1 MASSVSSNGGGN
13 NVMIRSKADSIG
25 VAGGGHTTAMDER
38 NTQTVVASNATTAMM
53 ATLAAGPEK
62 AAATADDSAI
72 SFSEEEEEED
82 EEEDEE
88 EEDDDDEEGEID
100 DQDEDDNRRQQSSP
114 GTASSAAA
122 FNAAAAAAAF
132 QRQLLANFPMFHHAT
147 DGSSKLEN
155 DPSNPSAAMRATSSP
170 IEHNGPNP
178 FESYMAAAAAAAAA
192 NAEALFRHQRQLH
205 NNSANSARL
214 SEKRTAHDSG
224 TDDNDVSIGGG
235 KGADGS
241 GSGQTNHQQLPSN
254 KRRKQSKPVRIS
266 SDETQG
272 PNDENAAMTAFL
284 AAQTAAAAAALFH
297 QNNPNASSEEEEEE
311 EGALLHPNSSAA
323 SSAKRINGQYQQ
335 QMMDWARSAHSVV
348 AGSNE
353 GEQEEGQIIR
363 TSSGLAFGPIF
374 DQQLANRL
382 LMAGPNSSSSAAR
395 NFAELFAS
403 GGGPNGKGFPIP
415 AAAYG
420 ANWNQ
425 QQQQMMMNIMSM
437 NRNGAMLD
445 DGELSRGSSHC
456 SGSPTGGLAAGG
468 NHSTSDAKRNDENGE
483 RSHADSPFALRHM
496 FKYGSTSGAF
506 FPPGGPSIS
515 SAHNPFLFPFLSSSS
530 AGNSPLANQSMG
542 RGGLVGSPGGL
553 GGSIRI
559 FNPDAYCELCNKEFC
574 NKYFLKTHK
583 ANKHGIFVD
592 NVPTTSGGGGT
603 PSVTPDGRITCPTS
617 IATTPTASSVHQPLP
632 FSVSSSPFGPPSLSL
647 TVGAMTYPMHP
658 PSTELAG
665 MDAISYSPV
674 ATTSSSSPSKSI
686 YPSVGASST
695 SAATLS
701 TTATTTIPSLAP
713 ITTPTSGMSGMS
725 GGAGLMD
732 FFPMWP
738 SQTTTPPVTSVNSTM
753 VTSSMM
759 PSLSTSSGKPPHLPG
774 IVNPEA
780 YCDLCQKEFC
790 NKYFLKRHKAKM
802 HGIVPPEGSTAPSGA
817 SAPSSGGGGSSS
829 HKRSRSHSSKAASSA
844 AVDLIKIPLTPAV
857 GPVTSPARSFN
868 LSAGGSETVLEHIH
882 PPSTSGE
889 DPNAPTPFNLMMQSG
904 GGGGPASANNNETGA
919 SAAVSTSSASA
930 KMDSN
935 SSAGQQRQDGHSL
948 SLLKI
953 PTPSLSAMFS
963 SPPMDGHPAR
973 VHHSKTPCSS
983 SSGGANAV
991 APPPQQMFTPER
1003 LRQMGVINTEA
1014 FCEIC
1019 CKEFCNKY
1027 FLRTHKY
1034 KKHGIGSM
1042 PEQPQQ
1048 SQQQPSNPSASSE
1061 SSTGMVRQ
1069 HHYNNN
1075 NNNNN
1080 KRGGPSPTGSAKQAN
1095 DIHAEQKTPLNL
1107 VSTPPVTTPTTTTT
1121 PTTNGG
1127 QADGG
1132 MPLTCDLCQRP
1143 FQSAYLLHMHRTYFH
1158 NQPPPA
1164 ADESIHENDTSVT
1177 GMDEDTPS
1185 DNEEEEQHFNNSPRP
1200 ASVAVKSE
1208 PEGRNADEDRP
1219 VSTGGGEAN
1228 NSSGGITISAD
1239 LQKLQSMI
1247 MELNGSP
1254 SAAAAAAASMVN
1266 EGDRRRCWTDGPVKN
1281 ASNNIIQPNSA
1292 GNNEPGNHYISGSG
1306 GGIVKIVNPASSDPS
1321 DLTSSSSSICHLCG
1335 NKDFLTPS
1343 FLQIHMQNYHGINAG
1358 GGVDPSAAAMEAAV
1372 AAAASQLGLDRLLDF
1387 GPPPAPSSTS
1397 GHHHHHG
1404 GKRSGGGRSTSS
1416 ASPAANR
1423 SFCQIC
1429 NKELC
1434 NKYFMKTHMLKM
1446 HGIHLE
1452 ASGGGAQIGGVQC
1465 DICHKE
1471 LCSKYFLKVHKQN
1484 THGIGFTDHEML
1496 PNGLSGTML
1505 KEAQHPAV
1513 MDLSFHQQQMQ
1524 HADGSNSPSKS
1535 SAVSECCP
1543 LCPKKFKST
1552 KALKAHLNHDHSGSS
1567 GTSSATACCYIC
1579 NQQFG
1584 DVVALQV
1591 HLIKSHASHLMDHQ
1605 TPPPQVPAS
1614 GAATTS
1620 GNNEQTNQ
1628 GCLLSSPSPK
1638 TSPTSFQRSNYCDFS
1653 AASTPAYLFANE
1665 RPGQV
1670 ADGCPPMPG
1679 LVPAS
1684 NTANSRPSSAVGRRS
1699 SPPANQQK
1707 IQCPLCGQQ
1716 LPLEQFQTHL
1726 MAHQLPINFLHTLM
1740 PPSASAGTTAPASH
1754 ADEEQDDLAVV
1765 NQQQGQAKRRPA
1777 GRRRRRY
1784 RCSVCSRKFATR
1796 QLCLTHILQRHPPS
1810 MRSHNCTASKG
1821 SAFGLSSPTS
1831 PASCQTVQSQQRTL
1845 TCPRCGYATRQPQLL
1860 RLHLRTQQCIPVVA
1874 RNPDLQQLPPYLAV
1888 PTSTAS
1894 VGNAVGHP
1902 SRLAAIVNN
1911 KQGLGVQSVQG
1922 QHAHRQDFVLQA
1934 FLLTQPDADKSSK
1947 SRRSAESNQD
1957 QANGHYDHDDSV
1969 SDRLASKSNGNRVSQ
1984 ESGKQTSDDQ
1994 QDGPATAN
2002 NQGDNGEQDEQ
2013 EEGQNQSCNFI
2024 PSLILLPVNR
2034 RIANPLSLTFSLT
2047 PA

>member
-1 MASSVSSNGGGN
+1 MASSVSSNGGSN

-25 VAGGGHTTAMDER
+25 VAGGGQTTAMDER
-38 NTQTVVASNATTAMM
+38 NTQTVVGSSKATTAMM
-53 ATLAAGPEK
+53 ATLAAGPERG
-62 AAATADDSAI
+62 AATADDSAI
-72 SFSEEEEEED
+72 SFSEEEEEE
-82 EEEDEE
+82 EE
-88 EEDDDDEEGEID
+88 EEDDDEEGEMD
-100 DQDEDDNRRQQSSP
+100 DEDDDHPES
-114 GTASSAAA
+114 SSATAA

-132 QRQLLANFPMFHHAT
+132 QRQLLANFPLFHHAT
-147 DGSSKLEN
+147 DGSSKLDS
-155 DPSNPSAAMRATSSP
+155 DPSNPSAAMEATASAS
-170 IEHNGPNP
+170 ENNSLNP
-178 FESYMAAAAAAAAA
+178 FESYMAAAAAAAAAA

-205 NNSANSARL
+205 NSSARL

-224 TDDNDVSIGGG
+224 TDDNDVSIGG
-235 KGADGS
+235 KGADGC
-241 GSGQTNHQQLPSN
+241 GSGQSAAGIHQQLPSN

-272 PNDENAAMTAFL
+272 PNDDNAAMTAFL

-297 QNNPNASSEEEEEE
+297 QNNRNASSEEDDEEEEE
-311 EGALLHPNSSAA
+311 EGALLRPNSRAA

-335 QMMDWARSAHSVV
+335 DMMDWARSAHSMV

-363 TSSGLAFGPIF
+363 NSSGFALAPMF

-382 LMAGPNSSSSAAR
+382 LVAGNSSSAAR
-395 NFAELFAS
+395 NFAEFLASS
-403 GGGPNGKGFPIP
+403 GGGGANGKGFAIP
-415 AAAYG
+415 PAAYG

-425 QQQQMMMNIMSM
+425 QQQQQQMMMNIMSSM
-437 NRNGAMLD
+437 NRNGLMGVLD
-445 DGELSRGSSHC
+445 DGELSRSSSHC

-468 NHSTSDAKRNDENGE
+468 NHSTCDAKRNDENGE
-483 RSHADSPFALRHM
+483 RSSSDSPFAFRNM
-496 FKYGSTSGAF
+496 FKYGSTSGGF
-506 FPPGGPSIS
+506 FPSAGGPPSIS

-542 RGGLVGSPGGL
+542 RGGLVGSPGGM

-603 PSVTPDGRITCPTS
+603 PSVTPDGRISCPTS
-617 IATTPTASSVHQPLP
+617 ISTPSSAAAGIVHQSLP
-632 FSVSSSPFGPPSLSL
+632 FSVSSTFGPPSLSL

-658 PSTELAG
+658 PSAELA
-665 MDAISYSPV
+665 AIDPAAVSYSPV
-674 ATTSSSSPSKSI
+674 ATTSPSKSSI
-686 YPSVGASST
+686 YPSVGMST
-695 SAATLS
+695 TAAATLS

-713 ITTPTSGMSGMS
+713 MTTPTSATS
-725 GGAGLMD
+725 GAGLMD

-738 SQTTTPPVTSVNSTM
+738 SQTTTPPVSTVNNTM
-753 VTSSMM
+753 ASMM
-759 PSLSTSSGKPPHLPG
+759 PSSSTAKQQPPHLAG

-780 YCDLCQKEFC
+780 YCELCQKEFC

-802 HGIVPPEGSTAPSGA
+802 HGIVPPDGPTAPSGN
-817 SAPSSGGGGSSS
+817 SAPSSGGGSSS
-829 HKRSRSHSSKAASSA
+829 HKRSRSHSSKTAPSA
-844 AVDLIKIPLTPAV
+844 AVDLVKIPPTAAV
-857 GPVTSPARSFN
+857 ASPATSLN
-868 LSAGGSETVLEHIH
+868 LSTAASEAIAEHHH
-882 PPSTSGE
+882 PSSVPADAQETTATT
-889 DPNAPTPFNLMMQSG
+889 PTTPFNLLVQG
-904 GGGGPASANNNETGA
+904 GANE
-919 SAAVSTSSASA
+919 
-930 KMDSN
+930 
-935 SSAGQQRQDGHSL
+935 SAGVPPAKLDLNTSGGHSL

-963 SPPMDGHPAR
+963 SPPMDSPHPTR
-973 VHHSKTPCSS
+973 LTHSKTPCSS
-983 SSGGANAV
+983 SSSSAGGAALQS
-991 APPPQQMFTPER
+991 APQQLFSPER

-1027 FLRTHKY
+1027 FLRTHKF

-1048 SQQQPSNPSASSE
+1048 QPSQPQCNPSASESS

-1080 KRGGPSPTGSAKQAN
+1080 NKRGGQSPTGSAKAASATEIN
-1095 DIHAEQKTPLNL
+1095 AEQKMPLNL
-1107 VSTPPVTTPTTTTT
+1107 VSTPPVAATTTTT
-1121 PTTNGG
+1121 TTTNGN
-1127 QADGG
+1127 QANQNAATDGG
-1132 MPLTCDLCQRP
+1132 MPLSCDLCQRP

-1164 ADESIHENDTSVT
+1164 DESIHENDASAT

-1185 DNEEEEQHFNNSPRP
+1185 DNEREEQEEHFNASSPRP
-1200 ASVAVKSE
+1200 ASVVVKSE
-1208 PEGRNADEDRP
+1208 PEGRNADEDGP
-1219 VSTGGGEAN
+1219 VSTGGEAN
-1228 NSSGGITISAD
+1228 NASGGITISAD

-1254 SAAAAAAASMVN
+1254 SAAAAAAN
-1266 EGDRRRCWTDGPVKN
+1266 EGDRRRCWMDGPVKS
-1281 ASNNIIQPNSA
+1281 ASGNPIQPSSG
-1292 GNNEPGNHYISGSG
+1292 GNNEPSNPYISGSG

-1321 DLTSSSSSICHLCG
+1321 DLANLASSSSSSICHLCG

-1343 FLQIHMQNYHGINAG
+1343 FLQIHMQNYHGINVT
-1358 GGVDPSAAAMEAAV
+1358 GVDPSAAAMEAAV

-1387 GPPPAPSSTS
+1387 GAPAAPSSAS
-1397 GHHHHHG
+1397 GHHHHHHHHHG
-1404 GKRSGGGRSTSS
+1404 GKRSGGGRSSSS
-1416 ASPAANR
+1416 ASPAATR
-1423 SFCQIC
+1423 SYCQIC

-1452 ASGGGAQIGGVQC
+1452 ASGGGSQIGGVQC

-1484 THGIGFTDHEML
+1484 THGIVFPDHEMML
-1496 PNGLSGTML
+1496 PNGLSGAML
-1505 KEAQHPAV
+1505 KEQQHPAV
-1513 MDLSFHQQQMQ
+1513 MDLSFHQQQQQ
-1524 HADGSNSPSKS
+1524 HVADGSNSPAKTST
-1535 SAVSECCP
+1535 ECCP
-1543 LCPKKFKST
+1543 LCPKRFKST
-1552 KALKAHLNHDHSGSS
+1552 KALKAHLSHDHSGSS
-1567 GTSSATACCYIC
+1567 GTSSAAAACCYIC
-1579 NQQFG
+1579 NQQFA

-1591 HLIKSHASHLMDHQ
+1591 HLIKNHASHLMDHHQ
-1605 TPPPQVPAS
+1605 TPPPPQVAPAS
-1614 GAATTS
+1614 VAAAAS
-1620 GNNEQTNQ
+1620 GNSEQTSHQ
-1628 GCLLSSPSPK
+1628 GCLVSSPSPK
-1638 TSPTSFQRSNYCDFS
+1638 STSPSSLQRSNYCDFS
-1653 AASTPAYLFANE
+1653 AGSLPGYLFSNE
-1665 RPGQV
+1665 RPHGGQ
-1670 ADGCPPMPG
+1670 ADACPPMPG

-1684 NTANSRPSSAVGRRS
+1684 STAHSRPSSAVGGRRS
-1699 SPPANQQK
+1699 PQTANQQK
-1707 IQCPLCGQQ
+1707 IQCPLCGHQ

-1726 MAHQLPINFLHTLM
+1726 MAHQFPLNFLHTLM
-1740 PPSASAGTTAPASH
+1740 PPSSSAGPASQ
-1754 ADEEQDDLAVV
+1754 ADEEHDDVAVV
-1765 NQQQGQAKRRPA
+1765 NQQQRHAKRRA
-1777 GRRRRRY
+1777 TGRRRRRY

-1810 MRSHNCTASKG
+1810 MRSHNSSTSKG
-1821 SAFGLSSPTS
+1821 FLLSSPTTS
-1831 PASCQTVQSQQRTL
+1831 PVSCQTVQSQQRPL

-1894 VGNAVGHP
+1894 NAVGHP

-1911 KQGLGVQSVQG
+1911 KQGLGLQTVRG

-1934 FLLTQPDADKSSK
+1934 FLLTQPDADKSAK
-1947 SRRSAESNQD
+1947 SRRSGEGNHEP
-1957 QANGHYDHDDSV
+1957 ANGHYDPDEQV
-1969 SDRLASKSNGNRVSQ
+1969 SDPLANSSKSNGNRLSR
-1984 ESGKQTSDDQ
+1984 ETADGKRPSDEQ

-2002 NQGDNGEQDEQ
+2002 NQGDNGQEDEQ

>member
-1 MASSVSSNGGGN
+1 MASSVSSNGGSN

-25 VAGGGHTTAMDER
+25 VAGGGGGGGHTTAMDER
-38 NTQTVVASNATTAMM
+38 NTQTVVGSGNATTAMM
-53 ATLAAGPEK
+53 AALAAGPEK
-62 AAATADDSAI
+62 GATTADDSAI
-72 SFSEEEEEED
+72 SFSEGEED
-82 EEEDEE
+82 GEEEEDEE

-100 DQDEDDNRRQQSSP
+100 DEDEEDNRAESS
-114 GTASSAAA
+114 SA

-132 QRQLLANFPMFHHAT
+132 QRQLLANFPLFHHAT
-147 DGSSKLEN
+147 DGSSKLDN
-155 DPSNPSAAMRATSSP
+155 DPSNPSAATEATSSLADN
-170 IEHNGPNP
+170 NGLNP

-192 NAEALFRHQRQLH
+192 NAEALFRHQRQLN
-205 NNSANSARL
+205 NNSGNSARL

-224 TDDNDVSIGGG
+224 TDDNDVSVG

-241 GSGQTNHQQLPSN
+241 GQNAAGNHQQLPSN

-311 EGALLHPNSSAA
+311 EGALLHPNSSSA

-335 QMMDWARSAHSVV
+335 QMTDWARSAHSVV

-363 TSSGLAFGPIF
+363 NSSGFAFGPMF

-382 LMAGPNSSSSAAR
+382 LMAGNSSSAAR
-395 NFAELFAS
+395 NFAEFFAS
-403 GGGPNGKGFPIP
+403 GGGGGANGKGFPIP

-420 ANWNQ
+420 GNWNQ

-437 NRNGAMLD
+437 NRNGLMLD
-445 DGELSRGSSHC
+445 DGELSRSSSHC
-456 SGSPTGGLAAGG
+456 SGSPTGGLAG
-468 NHSTSDAKRNDENGE
+468 NQPTSDAKRNDESGE
-483 RSHADSPFALRHM
+483 RSNSDSPFAFRNM
-496 FKYGSTSGAF
+496 FKYGSTSGGF

-542 RGGLVGSPGGL
+542 RGGLVGSPM

-592 NVPTTSGGGGT
+592 NVPTTSGGGAT
-603 PSVTPDGRITCPTS
+603 PSVTPEARISCPTS
-617 IATTPTASSVHQPLP
+617 IPTTPTSSGIHQSLP
-632 FSVSSSPFGPPSLSL
+632 FSVSSSFGPPSLSL

-658 PSTELAG
+658 PSTELA
-665 MDAISYSPV
+665 AIDPAAPVSYSPV
-674 ATTSSSSPSKSI
+674 STTSPSKSSAM
-686 YPSVGASST
+686 YQSMGMSAT
-695 SAATLS
+695 AATLS

-713 ITTPTSGMSGMS
+713 ITTPTSGMSG
-725 GGAGLMD
+725 LMD
-732 FFPMWP
+732 YFPMWP
-738 SQTTTPPVTSVNSTM
+738 SQTTTPPVTTVNNTMST
-753 VTSSMM
+753 TSMM
-759 PSLSTSSGKPPHLPG
+759 ASSTSSSKQQQPHLPG

-780 YCDLCQKEFC
+780 YCELCQKEFC

-802 HGIVPPEGSTAPSGA
+802 HGIIPPDGSTAPSGNA
-817 SAPSSGGGGSSS
+817 APSSGGGSSS

-857 GPVTSPARSFN
+857 TSPGRSLN
-868 LSAGGSETVLEHIH
+868 LSAGGSETVAEHH
-882 PPSTSGE
+882 PSSTSAE
-889 DPNAPTPFNLMMQSG
+889 ESNATATPFNLMMQG
-904 GGGGPASANNNETGA
+904 GGGGLASANNNENAING
-919 SAAVSTSSASA
+919 SAGVSTSSASA
-930 KMDSN
+930 KLDLNN
-935 SSAGQQRQDGHSL
+935 SGNGRQDGHSL

-963 SPPMDGHPAR
+963 SPPMDAHPAR

-983 SSGGANAV
+983 SSSSGGAANA
-991 APPPQQMFTPER
+991 APQQLFSPER

-1027 FLRTHKY
+1027 FLRTHKF

-1048 SQQQPSNPSASSE
+1048 QSQQQQSNPSAPPESS

-1075 NNNNN
+1075 NNNS
-1080 KRGGPSPTGSAKQAN
+1080 KRGGQSSPTGSAKQAT
-1095 DIHAEQKTPLNL
+1095 DAEQKTPLNL
-1107 VSTPPVTTPTTTTT
+1107 VSTPAVTAATTTTT
-1121 PTTNGG
+1121 TINSA
-1127 QADGG
+1127 ADGG
-1132 MPLTCDLCQRP
+1132 MPLSCDLCQRP

-1164 ADESIHENDTSVT
+1164 DESIHENDTSAT

-1185 DNEEEEQHFNNSPRP
+1185 DNEQEEEENNFNNSPRP

-1208 PEGRNADEDRP
+1208 PECGRNADEDRP
-1219 VSTGGGEAN
+1219 VSTGGEMN
-1228 NSSGGITISAD
+1228 TSSGGITISAD

-1254 SAAAAAAASMVN
+1254 SAAAAAAASMAG

-1281 ASNNIIQPNSA
+1281 AIQPNSGA
-1292 GNNEPGNHYISGSG
+1292 NNEPANHYISGSG
-1306 GGIVKIVNPASSDPS
+1306 GGIVKIVNPASGDPS
-1321 DLTSSSSSICHLCG
+1321 DLSSSSSSICHLCG

-1343 FLQIHMQNYHGINAG
+1343 FLQIHMQNYHGIHS

-1387 GPPPAPSSTS
+1387 GAPAAPSSTS

-1404 GKRSGGGRSTSS
+1404 GGKRSGGGRSSSS
-1416 ASPAANR
+1416 ASPAATR
-1423 SFCQIC
+1423 SYCQIC

-1452 ASGGGAQIGGVQC
+1452 ASGGGSQIGGVQC

-1484 THGIGFTDHEML
+1484 THGIVFPDHEMIL
-1496 PNGLSGTML
+1496 PNGLSGAML
-1505 KEAQHPAV
+1505 KEPQHPAV

-1524 HADGSNSPSKS
+1524 QHIADGSNSPTKTP
-1535 SAVSECCP
+1535 AVSECCP

-1579 NQQFG
+1579 SQQFA

-1591 HLIKSHASHLMDHQ
+1591 HLIKNHASHLMDHHQ

-1614 GAATTS
+1614 VAAATTS
-1620 GNNEQTNQ
+1620 GSNEQTNQ
-1628 GCLLSSPSPK
+1628 GCLVSSPK
-1638 TSPTSFQRSNYCDFS
+1638 TSPSSFQRSNYCDFNLYS
-1653 AASTPAYLFANE
+1653 NE
-1665 RPGQV
+1665 RPHGGQT
-1670 ADGCPPMPG
+1670 DGCPPMPG

-1684 NTANSRPSSAVGRRS
+1684 SSANSRPSSAVGRRS
-1699 SPPANQQK
+1699 PQTANQQK
-1707 IQCPLCGQQ
+1707 IQCPLCGHQ

-1726 MAHQLPINFLHTLM
+1726 MAHQFPLNFLHTLM
-1740 PPSASAGTTAPASH
+1740 PPSSSAGTTAPASH
-1754 ADEEQDDLAVV
+1754 ADEEQDDLA
-1765 NQQQGQAKRRPA
+1765 NQQQGHAKRRAA

-1810 MRSHNCTASKG
+1810 MRSHNSSSSKG
-1821 SAFGLSSPTS
+1821 FGLSSPTS
-1831 PASCQTVQSQQRTL
+1831 PVSCQTVQSQQRTL

-1894 VGNAVGHP
+1894 VGSAHP

-1911 KQGLGVQSVQG
+1911 KQGLGVQTVQG

-1947 SRRSAESNQD
+1947 SRRSAEGNQD
-1957 QANGHYDHDDSV
+1957 QANGHYDADERV
-1969 SDRLASKSNGNRVSQ
+1969 SLASKSNGNRLSQ
-1984 ESGKQTSDDQ
+1984 EPGDDGKRTSSDEQ
-1994 QDGPATAN
+1994 QDGPAN
-2002 NQGDNGEQDEQ
+2002 NPGDNGQEDEQ